1 MKAPYQRA
9 RFGLALA
16 AVMLVAPNLA
26 AADAKR
32 LEADLRAMF
41 GAHGTLAIGDVSSAL
56 LRSRLSA
63 HDIRFETPEG
73 ERLLID
79 RYVVSGDYDRPDE
92 VTLEG
97 LRLEDALTDFTLMSA
112 ERIVLGEPSRA
123 VFALD
128 DALAAEAVRIGSLA
142 IDGIALDLGS
152 ELADDLFYATPLYGG
167 QGRLTVDSVRGK
179 SLSGAAIELFEVAGV
194 AGTLSEV
201 DELGSASFTLESLR
215 IEGLTGLDS
224 DGDEQLARLELR
236 GLDLLTDALAASLA
250 RLDMDGDFSD
260 GKGGVQVESLFLDLA
275 RMIALAPEEER
286 TQLRMISNVLTDG
299 SGELRLDAAF
309 LANWQAQG
317 EHGVLVSDSQ
327 LSVRDALRLAFDVR
341 LPLVLPDGV
350 APADLFA
357 DLEWLEAA
365 TLLGGDL
372 RLNLADGGLFTRLA
386 TLGAAFEGV
395 TEAQYIEQA
404 RTQAQ
409 GFGMM
414 FGPEVRELLLGLVSL
429 LEGSAEELE
438 LRLTLPPESQL
449 ASWLDDPLGLPA
461 RLQVSV
467 ETR

>member
-152 ELADDLFYATPLYGG
+152 ELADDLFYATPMYGG

-179 SLSGAAIELFEVAGV
+179 SLSGTAIELFEVAGV

-236 GLDLLTDALAASLA
+236 GLDLLTDSLAASLA

-260 GKGGVQVESLFLDLA
+260 GKGACRSSRCFSTW
-275 RMIALAPEEER
+275 PE
-286 TQLRMISNVLTDG
+286 
-299 SGELRLDAAF
+299 
-309 LANWQAQG
+309 
-317 EHGVLVSDSQ
+317 
-327 LSVRDALRLAFDVR
+327 
-341 LPLVLPDGV
+341 
-350 APADLFA
+350 
-357 DLEWLEAA
+357 
-365 TLLGGDL
+365 
-372 RLNLADGGLFTRLA
+372 
-386 TLGAAFEGV
+386 
-395 TEAQYIEQA
+395 
-404 RTQAQ
+404 
-409 GFGMM
+409 
-414 FGPEVRELLLGLVSL
+414 
-429 LEGSAEELE
+429 
-438 LRLTLPPESQL
+438 
-449 ASWLDDPLGLPA
+449 
-461 RLQVSV
+461 
-467 ETR
+467 

>member
-1 MKAPYQRA
+1 MKAPYQGA

-32 LEADLRAMF
+32 LEAELRAMF
-41 GAHGTLAIGDVSSAL
+41 GTHGSLAIGDVSSAL

-73 ERLLID
+73 ERLVID

-97 LRLEDALTDFTLMSA
+97 LRIEDALTDFTLMSA

-123 VFALD
+123 VFAWD
-128 DALAAEAVRIGSLA
+128 DALSAEAVRIGSLA
-142 IDGIALDLGS
+142 IDGIVLDLAS
-152 ELADDLFYATPLYGG
+152 ELAEDLLHGTPLHTG
-167 QGRLTVDSVRGK
+167 QGRLTIDSVRGK
-179 SLSGAAIELFEVAGV
+179 SLSGEAIERFELAGV
-194 AGTLSEV
+194 AGTLSDV
-201 DELGSASFTLESLR
+201 DELGSASFTLASLR
-215 IEGLTGLDS
+215 LEGLTGLDS
-224 DGDEQLARLELR
+224 NGDEQLAKLELR
-236 GLDLLTDALAASLA
+236 DLDVLTDALVATLA
-250 RLDMDGDFSD
+250 RLDVDGDFSD

-286 TQLRMISNVLTDG
+286 TQLRMVSNVLTGG
-299 SGELRLDAAF
+299 SGELMLDAA
-309 LANWQAQG
+309 LLGNWQAQG
-317 EHGVLVSDSQ
+317 DHGVLVSDSHVT
-327 LSVRDALRLAFDVR
+327 VRDALRLAFDVS
-341 LPLVLPDGV
+341 LPLVLPEGV
-350 APADLFA
+350 TPADLFA
-357 DLEWLEAA
+357 DLEWLEEA

-372 RLNLADGGLFTRLA
+372 RLNLADRGLFARLA

-414 FGPEVRELLLGLVSL
+414 FGPEVRALLLGMVSL
-429 LEGSAEELE
+429 LEGTAEELE
-438 LRLTLPPESQL
+438 LRLTLPPESDL
-449 ASWLDDPLGLPA
+449 ASYLDDPLGLPG
-461 RLQVSV
+461 RLNVSV

>member
-167 QGRLTVDSVRGK
+167 QGASPSTACAANPCPAP
-179 SLSGAAIELFEVAGV
+179 LSNCSRWPGW
-194 AGTLSEV
+194 
-201 DELGSASFTLESLR
+201 R
-215 IEGLTGLDS
+215 
-224 DGDEQLARLELR
+224 AR
-236 GLDLLTDALAASLA
+236 
-250 RLDMDGDFSD
+250 
-260 GKGGVQVESLFLDLA
+260 
-275 RMIALAPEEER
+275 
-286 TQLRMISNVLTDG
+286 
-299 SGELRLDAAF
+299 
-309 LANWQAQG
+309 
-317 EHGVLVSDSQ
+317 
-327 LSVRDALRLAFDVR
+327 
-341 LPLVLPDGV
+341 
-350 APADLFA
+350 
-357 DLEWLEAA
+357 
-365 TLLGGDL
+365 
-372 RLNLADGGLFTRLA
+372 
-386 TLGAAFEGV
+386 
-395 TEAQYIEQA
+395 
-404 RTQAQ
+404 
-409 GFGMM
+409 
-414 FGPEVRELLLGLVSL
+414 
-429 LEGSAEELE
+429 
-438 LRLTLPPESQL
+438 
-449 ASWLDDPLGLPA
+449 
-461 RLQVSV
+461 
-467 ETR
+467 